1 VLLYPTLRAEH
12 PPVRILGYPLD
23 AVVCCAGVLATVP
36 EYTRECLER
45 TLVVN
50 YLSRYLLVRGT
61 DHLLR
66 GSPSG
71 RVVLVANAG
80 KYRDTLD
87 LDDLQHRRHRPR
99 LRVAGRTQFAN
110 DLFAVELAERWRD
123 AGIQVACVYPGVV
136 RTDVFGNA
144 RGVGATVRTLG
155 RTVSRLVGST
165 PERAAFT
172 PGSWLLHPTPG
183 VSAGG
188 STAPACARS
197 GCLAELPGRSAGKVS
212 GPPARPS
219 CASTSRPRS
228 TTGTRLNLRPHPR
241 SPSARSTG
249 RQPRR

>member
-172 PGSWLLHPTPG
+172 PVFLAASPDARGLGGRFNGPG
-183 VSAGG
+183 MREIRVPRRVTRPERRRGLWSASEAFVRQHLPAAVDHRDRAPWGG
-188 STAPACARS
+188 V
-197 GCLAELPGRSAGKVS
+197 GS
-212 GPPARPS
+212 GPVWL
-219 CASTSRPRS
+219 CC
-228 TTGTRLNLRPHPR
+228 G
-241 SPSARSTG
+241 
-249 RQPRR
+249 